1 MRHVLIALL
10 VVVTGCAPTTDA
22 PVPEDQ
28 LAALFQLELDRLWE
42 VTVGLPQPKRVRS
55 AADRV
60 PKVDASILKWGVSSA
75 GTIHCAATSE
85 RAAPPKV

>member
-60 PKVDASILKWGVSSA
+60 PKVDASILKWGGSSA
-75 GTIHCAATSE
+75 GKIHCAATPE